1 MQKRAILIANSA
13 SMIDHFNRDNIAI
26 LKSLGYEVTVA
37 ANFRE
42 GNSST
47 SERVNEFANELN
59 GQGIEIVDLPIPR
72 KLSQIMSAFRS
83 IRKLK
88 KYLEDNPCEIVHTQT
103 PFGGVV
109 GRIAAKKYRR
119 DGISKVIYFVHGFH
133 FYKGAPLKNYLIYY
147 NIEKY
152 LIRYTD
158 CLITLNQEDYTT
170 ALRKFKKTNVRY
182 VPGVGIDTK
191 LLSEKNIDI
200 SKKRRQLGL
209 PVDHTL
215 VLNVAE
221 LIPRKNVETTIRAFA
236 KVSEE
241 NIGLVICGK
250 GVLEHALKELCRELG
265 IEKKVFFLGYRTDI
279 IEIYKSCDIFLFTSY
294 QEGLSVALMQAMATG
309 LPIVA
314 SDIRGNRDLLHP
326 YEGAR
331 SSSYLVS
338 PDDVEL
344 FAKKIQ
350 ILIKDSEERKLL
362 GQENINNCEE
372 YFDIKIAHEKM
383 CNIYNE
389 LVL

>member
-1 MQKRAILIANSA
+1 M
-13 SMIDHFNRDNIAI
+13 
-26 LKSLGYEVTVA
+26 
-37 ANFRE
+37 
-42 GNSST
+42 
-47 SERVNEFANELN
+47 
-59 GQGIEIVDLPIPR
+59 
-72 KLSQIMSAFRS
+72 
-83 IRKLK
+83 
-88 KYLEDNPCEIVHTQT
+88 
-103 PFGGVV
+103 
-109 GRIAAKKYRR
+109 
-119 DGISKVIYFVHGFH
+119 
-133 FYKGAPLKNYLIYY
+133 
-147 NIEKY
+147 
-152 LIRYTD
+152 
-158 CLITLNQEDYTT
+158 
-170 ALRKFKKTNVRY
+170 
-182 VPGVGIDTK
+182 
-191 LLSEKNIDI
+191 
-200 SKKRRQLGL
+200 
-209 PVDHTL
+209 
-215 VLNVAE
+215 
-221 LIPRKNVETTIRAFA
+221 ETTIRAFA

-279 IEIYKSCDIFLFTSY
+279 IEIYKCCDIFLFTSY

-344 FAKKIQ
+344 FAQKIQ

-372 YFDIKIAHEKM
+372 YFDIKIVHEKM

-389 LVL
+389 QVL